1 MRIRVNAPMPSP
13 ISFGTVKEILRSV
26 GLTPELAEGRLAQA
40 VRLYYPLDRQLAERV
55 RAEAISLTDGAIA
68 SEQIRYFQ
76 TRRVRRNH
84 VMVTEHISSVSGSVD
99 LEIGSCD
106 SIDAPSREFLSIAS
120 RIAGWNVTYSSAS
133 IPAAEEAVHHGEG
146 CLKEALRD
154 ESMADELAEAAW
166 EFINVGDAWT
176 GTALGRR
183 LLARERSA
191 RVWSLLAIGHAMLRE
206 TEKAEFYYDEW
217 ARRGDSMDKVRALY
231 GKSMLYAR
239 HHPDGLRDTDMAAAC
254 LDHAYGIIGNLSEL
268 ERAHDDV
275 VFEEVFNRNGFAL
288 VLFRRGHVDEALD
301 LLKDGIT
308 RLSATTERVAI
319 HRSVLIYNL
328 AQCHK
333 QLGDIEA
340 AIRTFDQLLDVD
352 PYMAEYHLEAAKCLS
367 AAGDHARSV
376 EECEIAVA
384 LDDTLAISWRMLGLA
399 HLSCG
404 RLDAAVHAYSRAV
417 GLEPE
422 NTTGRADAAYAFIR
436 AHRCEDA
443 LAVLEPVE
451 IESLS
456 PAEID
461 RHFSLSA
468 EAHLRRDRVQNAVE
482 QLTIGMRMNSSSQ
495 VLALNLEK
503 VAARR

>member
-1 MRIRVNAPMPSP
+1 
-13 ISFGTVKEILRSV
+13 
-26 GLTPELAEGRLAQA
+26 
-40 VRLYYPLDRQLAERV
+40 
-55 RAEAISLTDGAIA
+55 
-68 SEQIRYFQ
+68 
-76 TRRVRRNH
+76 
-84 VMVTEHISSVSGSVD
+84 
-99 LEIGSCD
+99 
-106 SIDAPSREFLSIAS
+106 
-120 RIAGWNVTYSSAS
+120 
-133 IPAAEEAVHHGEG
+133 
-146 CLKEALRD
+146 
-154 ESMADELAEAAW
+154 
-166 EFINVGDAWT
+166 
-176 GTALGRR
+176 
-183 LLARERSA
+183 
-191 RVWSLLAIGHAMLRE
+191 
-206 TEKAEFYYDEW
+206 
-217 ARRGDSMDKVRALY
+217 MDKVRALY

-239 HHPDGLRDTDMAAAC
+239 HHPDGLRDIDTAAAC

-301 LLKDGIT
+301 LLKDGVT

-417 GLEPE
+417 RLEPE

-468 EAHLRRDRVQNAVE
+468 EAHLRRDRVENAVE